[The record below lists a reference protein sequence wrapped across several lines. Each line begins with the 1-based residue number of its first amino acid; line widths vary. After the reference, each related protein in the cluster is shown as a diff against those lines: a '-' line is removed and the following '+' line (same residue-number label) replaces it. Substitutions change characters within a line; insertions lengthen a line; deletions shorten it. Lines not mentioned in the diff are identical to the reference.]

1 VSGMV
6 DLARRVARQELAGQR
21 SSRLGVVTA
30 VFAHSDKDDGNNYEV
45 SVKLKYEDL
54 ELTRVPLVT
63 SHAGFVAL
71 PDVGDLVLI
80 GFVDG
85 DINQPIVVGRLYDN
99 QKRAPLFKEDE
110 ILFEHRVQ
118 DGTLNHLR
126 FMADGSILIQRDVST
141 REDNSKARTTVRID
155 GGSGDLEVLAGDK
168 VVLLLKNNSEIQVT
182 CDKMA
187 IQGDV
192 EIDGDLVVSGAAGKT
207 TISGNNITGS

>member
-30 VFAHSDKDDGNNYEV
+30 VFAHSDKNDGNNYEA
-45 SVKLKYEDL
+45 SVRLKYEDL
-54 ELTRVPLVT
+54 ELTRVPLMT
-63 SHAGFVAL
+63 SHAGFAAL

-110 ILFEHRVQ
+110 ILLEHRLP

-126 FMADGSILIQRDVST
+126 FMADGSILIQRDV
-141 REDNSKARTTVRID
+141 EDNSKAKTTVRID
-155 GGSGDLEVLAGDK
+155 GGSGDLQVLAGDK

-182 CDKMA
+182 CDKMTV
-187 IQGDV
+187 QGDV